1 MEVYEL
7 ERPSDRGP
15 DSRRAAGSRAG
26 GGAAEQHPSG
36 IWNLAIPDS
45 DIGFSSLPDIGP
57 GSPNDTDDRVMC
69 PDIGPG
75 VCIRAEQAVIVL
87 A

>member
-1 MEVYEL
+1 MEVYE
-7 ERPSDRGP
+7 RPWDRLVTVRSD
-15 DSRRAAGSRAG
+15 SGSRG
-26 GGAAEQHPSG
+26 GEQHPSG

-45 DIGFSSLPDIGP
+45 DIVFSSLPDI

-75 VCIRAEQAVIVL
+75 VCNRADSEQAVVVL